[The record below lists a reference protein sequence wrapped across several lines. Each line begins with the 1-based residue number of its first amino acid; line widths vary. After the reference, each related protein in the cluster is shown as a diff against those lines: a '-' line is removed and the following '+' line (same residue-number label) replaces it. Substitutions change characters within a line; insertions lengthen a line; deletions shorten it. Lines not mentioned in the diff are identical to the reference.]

1 MSKTLALLL
10 AASLAAT
17 SAMPALAGG
26 LDDAIIEAPIDIA
39 PAPAP
44 RGLGG
49 LGAAGAV
56 VGGLVALGIIAAVL
70 DDNDEDDDDNGTT
83 DTLSAGT

>member
-10 AASLAAT
+10 ATSLAAT

-26 LDDAIIEAPIDIA
+26 LDDAIIEAPIA
-39 PAPAP
+39 VEPVPPAGTL
-44 RGLGG
+44 GLGG

-56 VGGLVALGIIAAVL
+56 VGGLVAIGIIAAVI
-70 DDNDEDDDDNGTT
+70 DDDDEDDTTPTGDN
-83 DTLSAGT
+83 